1 MNATQFSLFT
11 RQHREALARVAL
23 NFFHDAEAAA
33 DIVQETLLRLWVVR
47 ARLRAEADFLALGI
61 RIAKNLCV
69 NEWKRRQRHAVAGEP
84 MPETPS
90 STDTA
95 APLEE
100 QENQHRLHAALAT
113 LTSTERRIFNLWRD
127 EQMEVAQIAEIM
139 GCLPT
144 TVSNTLYRTKR
155 KLFTLIQSTL

>member
-1 MNATQFSLFT
+1 MNATQFCLFT

-23 NFFHDAEAAA
+23 NFFHDTEAAA

-69 NEWKRRQRHAVAGEP
+69 NEWKRRQLHAVAGEP

-95 APLEE
+95 APLCMLPSLPSPPP
-100 QENQHRLHAALAT
+100 NAAS
-113 LTSTERRIFNLWRD
+113 STFGVMNKWRWHK
-127 EQMEVAQIAEIM
+127 
-139 GCLPT
+139 LPKSWA
-144 TVSNTLYRTKR
+144 VCPLR
-155 KLFTLIQSTL
+155 

>member
-23 NFFHDAEAAA
+23 NFFHDTEAAA
-33 DIVQETLLRLWVVR
+33 DIVQETLVR

-61 RIAKNLCV
+61 RIAKNLCL
-69 NEWKRRQRHAVAGEP
+69 NEWKRRQLHAVAGEP

-95 APLEE
+95 APIEE
-100 QENQHRLHAALAT
+100 QENQHRLHAAIASL
-113 LTSTERRIFNLWRD
+113 SPTERRIFTLWRD

>member
-23 NFFHDAEAAA
+23 NFFHDTEAAA

-69 NEWKRRQRHAVAGEP
+69 N
-84 MPETPS
+84 
-90 STDTA
+90 

-113 LTSTERRIFNLWRD
+113 LTSTERRIFTLWRD